1 MKMMILFL
9 LIIGIGVYFLV
20 KNSGRLAFSEQNK
33 DKSVEILKQRYV
45 NGEIDDE
52 EYKRMSKILK
62 D

>member
-1 MKMMILFL
+1 MMILFL

>member
-1 MKMMILFL
+1 MMILFL
-9 LIIGIGVYFLV
+9 LIIGVAVYFLV
-20 KNSGRLAFSEQNK
+20 KNNGSMSLGERSK

>member
-1 MKMMILFL
+1 MMILFL

-20 KNSGRLAFSEQNK
+20 KNNGRLAFSEQNK

>member
-1 MKMMILFL
+1 MMILFL
-9 LIIGIGVYFLV
+9 LIIGIVVYFLV
-20 KNSGRLAFSEQNK
+20 KNSGSLAFGKQTKGISI
-33 DKSVEILKQRYV
+33 EILKQRYV

>member
-1 MKMMILFL
+1 MMILFL
-9 LIIGIGVYFLV
+9 LIIGIAIYILMR
-20 KNSGRLAFSEQNK
+20 KNEWAAFGKQAH

-52 EYKRMSKILK
+52 EYKRMSKMPN